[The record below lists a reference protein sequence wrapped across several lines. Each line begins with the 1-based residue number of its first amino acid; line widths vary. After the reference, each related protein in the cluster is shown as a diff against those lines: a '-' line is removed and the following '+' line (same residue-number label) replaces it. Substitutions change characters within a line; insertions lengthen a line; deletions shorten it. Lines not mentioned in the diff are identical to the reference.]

1 MIVSVI
7 GSVYWFPPRLGGE
20 GRISEFIHSPQIA
33 TLRICP
39 NMILAVQMLL
49 ANVLA
54 QQAMPAMPLS
64 PVTDESVNNLHGNCQ
79 YESASGT
86 DTASKVRDVV
96 RRFNAAIICKDGT
109 IAALF
114 VDEGGAVAEIEE
126 RTGDDGEPSKWV
138 RSGPWPEQLF
148 LFTRPDSEP
157 STEQQ
162 GRLVQGN
169 PTVIID
175 GSSAFVRQ
183 PLWTEIVGSPP
194 VNDCLIEHLMLV
206 KVGLDWKIRHMMLVH
221 DAESCEI
228 PQPKP

>member
-1 MIVSVI
+1 
-7 GSVYWFPPRLGGE
+7 
-20 GRISEFIHSPQIA
+20 
-33 TLRICP
+33 
-39 NMILAVQMLL
+39 MILAVQMLL
-49 ANVLA
+49 AIALA
-54 QQAMPAMPLS
+54 QHAMPAAPLS
-64 PVTDESVNNLHGNCQ
+64 PVTDESVIKLHGNCQ
-79 YESASGT
+79 YEAASGS
-86 DTASKVRDVV
+86 DTVSKVRDVV

-109 IAALF
+109 TAALF

-126 RTGDDGEPSKWV
+126 RTGDDGEPGKWV
-138 RSGPWPEQLF
+138 RSGPWPEQIF

-162 GRLVQGN
+162 ERLVQGN

-183 PLWTEIVGSPP
+183 PLWTETVGGAP

-206 KVGLDWKIRHMMLVH
+206 KIGVDWKIRHMMLVH

-228 PQPKP
+228 PEPKP